1 MLVFGRILQ
10 AAGYGLRNQIIWRK
24 PNMVISR
31 GHYHWQHE
39 CLWYGVLSGE
49 TARWRGDRSQTT
61 VWDVTWDRNVEGGH
75 STQKPVECMER
86 PMRNHE
92 GDIYD
97 PFVGSGTSI
106 IAAERQNRTCYAM
119 EIDPAYVDAALTRW
133 ETYTG
138 DAATKDGKRGN
149 DGG

>member
-1 MLVFGRILQ
+1 
-10 AAGYGLRNQIIWRK
+10 
-24 PNMVISR
+24 MVISR

-39 CLWYGVLSGE
+39 CLWYGVLSGK
-49 TARWRGDRSQTT
+49 TAKWRGDRSQTT
-61 VWDVTWDRNVEGGH
+61 VWDITWDRNVEGGH

-86 PMRNHE
+86 PLRNHE
-92 GDIYD
+92 GDVYD

-119 EIDPAYVDAALTRW
+119 EIDPAYVDAAVTRW
-133 ETYTG
+133 EAYTG
-138 DAATKDGKRGN
+138 GAAAKDEKRGN